1 MLQCW
6 ELEPDL
12 RPSFSNLVESVSNIL
27 ENMAG
32 YMDIGAFTKSKASDT
47 AADFKDTNLTPENNT
62 PVACT
67 ETNV

>member
-32 YMDIGAFTKSKASDT
+32 YMDIGAFIKSKAASDT
-47 AADFKDTNLTPENNT
+47 AADFKDTNLTP
-62 PVACT
+62 
-67 ETNV
+67 